1 MNSKESMIRFGN
13 KDQNSISFF
22 MNPDATRFVPRV
34 ANEKYHFQV
43 FPLHRCYL
51 QFCNLY
57 VLQK

>member
-43 FPLHRCYL
+43 LL
-51 QFCNLY
+51 
-57 VLQK
+57 

>member
-13 KDQNSISFF
+13 NDQNSIPFF

-43 FPLHRCYL
+43 LL
-51 QFCNLY
+51 
-57 VLQK
+57 